1 MTKTDEVA
9 AVGVQWD
16 LSDLFAGADDP
27 KINETLD
34 ASKKDAEAFAL
45 CRWAP

>member
-1 MTKTDEVA
+1 MTKTDKIA

-16 LSDLFAGADDP
+16 LPDLFAGADDP
-27 KINETLD
+27 KIDETLD

-45 CRWAP
+45 YRRTP